1 MNLPF
6 SRFRPQF
13 LQVVQAGEIGRTPFE
28 LDALLL
34 LALPLLFTLQAFVAE
49 FTERSHQLARIRF
62 TRKLYGHGVA
72 FFSSSRRSIFSR
84 NT

>member
-6 SRFRPQF
+6 SRFRPQL
-13 LQVVQAGEIGRTPFE
+13 LQTGQAGEIGRTPFE

-49 FTERSHQLARIRF
+49 LTERNHQLARIRF
-62 TRKLYGHGVA
+62 TRELYVA
-72 FFSSSRRSIFSR
+72 V
-84 NT
+84 